1 MEHIAVGLEMEEYL
15 KTQIFEALQGDI
27 IKSILH
33 EAKYQPTNNY
43 LRNMLEGNSFKV
55 DANISPKLHGIFY
68 DVKSKLG
75 FEEDVDF
82 YVTSDAQLNAYA
94 VSRNEE
100 NEPHIIN
107 INSSLLNLMSD
118 EELRFI
124 IGHEM
129 GHLITKNADLLK
141 LIYFIFPGNSDMPM
155 LLQHKIR
162 LWKQLSELT
171 ADRYGYMVCPNVPT
185 CVSAFFKLASGVDL
199 QRVDLNIEAFIADN
213 DKRLEYFKND
223 KGINLASHPVNL
235 IRIKAIQLFSQSK
248 AFNVGYGHLDDAQLG
263 EAMRE
268 LTSILE
274 KIKESELDL
283 YFTHFIA
290 AAGVIMS
297 GSDENYNEKEIEAIL
312 QELSE
317 FIIFPKFFLDNI
329 VEGGKVM
336 EIFNDSL
343 QRILSVSPGS
353 RESLLYYLARIA
365 LSDKKIAESEIGF
378 IFEVGTKALGYSR
391 TEVAQIF
398 ANTIQQRFMPGVQA
412 LS

>member
-290 AAGVIMS
+290 AAGVILS

-365 LSDKKIAESEIGF
+365 LSDKKIAENEIGF

>member
-248 AFNVGYGHLDDAQLG
+248 AFNVGYGHLDDAQLS

-290 AAGVIMS
+290 AAGVILS

-365 LSDKKIAESEIGF
+365 LSDKKIAENEIGF

>member
-248 AFNVGYGHLDDAQLG
+248 AFNVGYGHLDDAQLS

-290 AAGVIMS
+290 AAGVILS

-365 LSDKKIAESEIGF
+365 LSDKKIAENEIGF
-378 IFEVGTKALGYSR
+378 IFEVGTKAFVYSR

>member
-162 LWKQLSELT
+162 LWKQL
-171 ADRYGYMVCPNVPT
+171 
-185 CVSAFFKLASGVDL
+185 
-199 QRVDLNIEAFIADN
+199 
-213 DKRLEYFKND
+213 
-223 KGINLASHPVNL
+223 
-235 IRIKAIQLFSQSK
+235 
-248 AFNVGYGHLDDAQLG
+248 
-263 EAMRE
+263 
-268 LTSILE
+268 
-274 KIKESELDL
+274 
-283 YFTHFIA
+283 
-290 AAGVIMS
+290 
-297 GSDENYNEKEIEAIL
+297 
-312 QELSE
+312 
-317 FIIFPKFFLDNI
+317 
-329 VEGGKVM
+329 
-336 EIFNDSL
+336 
-343 QRILSVSPGS
+343 
-353 RESLLYYLARIA
+353 
-365 LSDKKIAESEIGF
+365 
-378 IFEVGTKALGYSR
+378 
-391 TEVAQIF
+391 
-398 ANTIQQRFMPGVQA
+398 
-412 LS
+412 

>member
-248 AFNVGYGHLDDAQLG
+248 AFNVGYGFMEDEQLG
-263 EAMRE
+263 EAMHE

-290 AAGVIMS
+290 AAGVILS

-329 VEGGKVM
+329 IEGGKVM

>member
-248 AFNVGYGHLDDAQLG
+248 AFNVGYGFMEDEQLG
-263 EAMRE
+263 EAMHE

-290 AAGVIMS
+290 AAGVILS

-329 VEGGKVM
+329 VESGKVM

>member
-1 MEHIAVGLEMEEYL
+1 MEHITVGLEMEEYL

-248 AFNVGYGHLDDAQLG
+248 AFNVGFGQLDDEKFG

-274 KIKESELDL
+274 KIKDSELDL

-365 LSDKKIAESEIGF
+365 LSDKKIAENEIGF

>member
-290 AAGVIMS
+290 ASGVILS

-343 QRILSVSPGS
+343 
-353 RESLLYYLARIA
+353 
-365 LSDKKIAESEIGF
+365 
-378 IFEVGTKALGYSR
+378 
-391 TEVAQIF
+391 
-398 ANTIQQRFMPGVQA
+398 
-412 LS
+412 

>member
-290 AAGVIMS
+290 AAGVILS

-343 QRILSVSPGS
+343 QRILSVNPGS

-365 LSDKKIAESEIGF
+365 LSDKKIAENEIGF

>member
-129 GHLITKNADLLK
+129 GHLITKNADVLK

-199 QRVDLNIEAFIADN
+199 QRVDLNIEAFITDN

-365 LSDKKIAESEIGF
+365 LSDKKIAENEIGF

>member
-290 AAGVIMS
+290 ASGVILS

-365 LSDKKIAESEIGF
+365 LSDKKIAENEIGF
-378 IFEVGTKALGYSR
+378 IFEVGTKAFGYSR

>member
-248 AFNVGYGHLDDAQLG
+248 AFNVGFGQLDDEKFG

-274 KIKESELDL
+274 KIKDSELDL

-365 LSDKKIAESEIGF
+365 LSDKKIAENEIGF